1 MADVVDVKTS
11 SALLHTGSGQ
21 LVGLVVTASV
31 ANSTVTIYDNTA
43 GSGTIIFSALV
54 STPQPLVIFLA
65 DRFALKFSTG
75 LYLSLSNGLTA
86 VVWSR
91 QL

>member
-1 MADVVDVKTS
+1 MADIVSTHTA

-21 LVGLVVTASV
+21 LIGLVITSSA
-31 ANSTVTIYDNTA
+31 ANAVVTIYDNTA
-43 GSGTIIFSALV
+43 GSGTVIFQAVV
-54 STPQPLVIFLA
+54 STPQPLVIFFA
-65 DRFALKFSTG
+65 DRFVIKYATG
-75 LYLSLSNGLTA
+75 LYLNLASGLSA